1 MAHASAVLA
10 GLVFVALELNSA
22 SFFKDATQRTR
33 AIGTMTG
40 FMVILLVSGLALMGE
55 QTDLTLG
62 GGWALVAGIGLV
74 IYLRG
79 LFDNEGTKEPSG
91 IGVNK
96 RRVTLGILTYLG
108 QIGGALLL
116 MTGSEL
122 GLYLAASFMLLSI
135 VYLVSGAWLLFVGS
149 SMHKHN
155 QSDES

>member
-1 MAHASAVLA
+1 M
-10 GLVFVALELNSA
+10 FVNLRLNSA
-22 SFFKDATQRTR
+22 SFFGHLYGKGTR

-62 GGWALVAGIGLV
+62 GGYAVAGIGLV
-74 IYLRG
+74 IYLHG

-116 MTGSEL
+116 MAGSEL

-155 QSDES
+155 KSDSRKS